1 MPNTTTHK
9 EVTKKEIYAL
19 HNTKNLELT
28 GFDYVLCIING
39 YTCDRTVFTAVGF
52 KDGQRK
58 SELYW
63 KQSKNK
69 HTEEDELEYQEYLK
83 INQFYTDN
91 RLVSRYFGKA
101 DLHCPAVYLNVNEV
115 EKLLPSE
122 STVKA
127 VHAIKLLACYPSIYN
142 MEKFKR
148 ICEVVEQD
156 DHYAVQSQAVKLY
169 NLLHNTH
176 PIIWE

>member
-1 MPNTTTHK
+1 MPRRTATKEITT
-9 EVTKKEIYAL
+9 KEIYAI
-19 HNTKNLELT
+19 HNTKNLELA

-52 KDGQRK
+52 KNGQRK

-63 KQSKNK
+63 KHSKNK
-69 HTEEDELEYQEYLK
+69 RTEEDELEYQEYLK

-91 RLVSRYFGKA
+91 RLVSRYFGKV
-101 DLHCPAVYLNVNEV
+101 DLRCPAVYLNIKEV
-115 EKLLPSE
+115 ENLLPSKD
-122 STVKA
+122 TVKA
-127 VHAIKLLACYPSIYN
+127 VHAIKLLASYPSIHN
-142 MEKFKR
+142 MDKFKR

-156 DHYAVQSQAVKLY
+156 DHYTVQSQAGKLC